1 MNAQELKERY
11 ANLYDTMKY
20 SGKTEN
26 MKLFGSVMNEMMDY
40 IIQKN
45 PSDAEKWI
53 DKLASIEWKNYLTP
67 SEAEEIVSNMIP
79 EAPWSREV
87 WNKAMDSY
95 GLEKMDKPYYNSCA
109 LWVTMNM
116 IMSDHSQTLAK
127 AMGVEPEN
135 IPVEV
140 IYRLAVDLLRDKDG
154 RFNVR
159 TYFCL

>member
-67 SEAEEIVSNMIP
+67 SEAEEIVSDMIP

-116 IMSDHSQTLAK
+116 IMSDHSHTLSK

-140 IYRLAVDLLRDKDG
+140 MYSLAVDLLRDKDG

>member
-1 MNAQELKERY
+1 MNTQELQQRY
-11 ANLYDTMKY
+11 HHLYDEMKN

-26 MKLFGSVMNEMMDY
+26 MRLFGGVMNEMMDY

-95 GLEKMDKPYYNSCA
+95 GMEKMDKPYYNSCA